1 MFSFTLILAGLRA
14 VIAVAA
20 ARDRTQAA
28 FWVALHTRIGRMG
41 QRLERLI
48 ARWRAGTLP
57 APRASRA
64 GEACASRALPALRFP
79 TSKGWGA
86 GQARLRHFGLCVT
99 IAASVERC
107 RVPGVSGGVSGSEA
121 DFAAIVADDIAR
133 PAAADDSGCAA
144 SGCGGGGDGRDC
156 GGTGFSNFGCVR
168 RGVFLCRQCFDI
180 VI

>member
-79 TSKGWGA
+79 TSKGWVR
-86 GQARLRHFGLCVT
+86 ARLGYDISGYASQLQHQLNDAECQAFL
-99 IAASVERC
+99 AACPAARRILRPLLRMISPDPPPQMI
-107 RVPGVSGGVSGSEA
+107 RVVRPV
-121 DFAAIVADDIAR
+121 AAVVAAMVGIVAAPVSQILDA
-133 PAAADDSGCAA
+133 
-144 SGCGGGGDGRDC
+144 
-156 GGTGFSNFGCVR
+156 
-168 RGVFLCRQCFDI
+168 
-180 VI
+180 